1 MKSFRHLLTALGALA
16 ILLILSGCGTT
27 TLQTKT
33 DLTRTVSL
41 TPKQLDI
48 KKLYLRVT
56 DTNAS
61 IVEPTEQIVEKL
73 KAIGIDT
80 TNDASETNTMLHLNT
95 LFANNLKEAQDYS
108 IAGAAG
114 ALGGTAIG
122 ISSDNGVAGIVAG
135 VGIALA
141 MGLAQNAMADET
153 YRSVSDLII
162 MQKDPNNEW
171 VEIGKTRVISE
182 AVKMGLDPKEAKS
195 ALEEQ
200 IATKVVS
207 IFQK

>member
-1 MKSFRHLLTALGALA
+1 MLG
-16 ILLILSGCGTT
+16 GCGTT

-135 VGIALA
+135 AGIALA

-171 VEIGKTRVISE
+171 IEIGKTRVISE

>member
-1 MKSFRHLLTALGALA
+1 MKSFGYLLRAFGAFYIA
-16 ILLILSGCGTT
+16 ITLSGCGTT

-41 TPKQLDI
+41 TPTQLDI
-48 KKLYLRVT
+48 KELYLRVT

-61 IVEPTEQIVEKL
+61 IVEPKAQIVEKL
-73 KAIGIDT
+73 KTIGIET
-80 TNDASETNTMLHLNT
+80 TDDANKANTMLHINT

-114 ALGGTAIG
+114 ALGGTAVG

-153 YRSVSDLII
+153 YRSVSDII
-162 MQKDPNNEW
+162 IRQKDANGEW
-171 VEIGKTRVISE
+171 IEIGKTRVISE

-207 IFQK
+207 IFEK